1 MYVNIAQRTM
11 KILNS
16 MNRNKKGFIV
26 DEKYNGFIARL
37 NTQPRFSM
45 GKRFVYSFKDG
56 SKIVCTDTR
65 QDEAPLTYSEYI
77 TK

>member
-1 MYVNIAQRTM
+1 M

-16 MNRNKKGFIV
+16 MKKKKKGFIV

-37 NTQPRFSM
+37 NTQPKFNM
-45 GKRFVYSFKDG
+45 GERFVYAFKDG

-65 QDEAPLTYSEYI
+65 QDGAPLTYSEYI
-77 TK
+77 AK